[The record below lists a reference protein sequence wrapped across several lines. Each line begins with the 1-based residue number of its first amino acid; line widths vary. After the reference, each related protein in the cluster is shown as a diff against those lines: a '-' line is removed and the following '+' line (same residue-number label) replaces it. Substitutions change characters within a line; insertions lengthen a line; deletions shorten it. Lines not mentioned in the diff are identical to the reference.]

1 MMQLLEQSLY
11 AISNAILIPTLIAVL
26 GLLIWIILLAG
37 GLLREWLGRS
47 EVNRVIQKLRKRSQE
62 CSATTADL
70 LLEIQKC
77 PGGIPSRL
85 GRKLKVTSNQ
95 TDCAKALED
104 VEIDVAG
111 CLSQLAWITRIAPML
126 GLMGTLIP
134 LGPALTSLAS
144 GDIAKLSSNLVVAF
158 TTTVVGVFLGCAS
171 FSMSLLRK
179 HWYNRDLSDL
189 EFVFLRK
196 TETTLEVYAPEKA

>member
-1 MMQLLEQSLY
+1 MMQFLEQSLY

-26 GLLIWIILLAG
+26 GLLAWTVLLAG

-47 EVNRVIQKLRKRSQE
+47 RVNRVLGDLRRMLGEGKATNAELLRCLQE
-62 CSATTADL
+62 C
-70 LLEIQKC
+70 
-77 PGGIPSRL
+77 PSGLPARL
-85 GRKLKVTSNQ
+85 SRKLQAGSGSAER
-95 TDCAKALED
+95 AKGLED
-104 VEIDVAG
+104 VELEVAG
-111 CLSQLAWITRIAPML
+111 SLAQLAWITRIAPML

-134 LGPALTSLAS
+134 LGPALTSLAA

-179 HWYNRDLSDL
+179 HWYHRDLSDL
-189 EFVFLRK
+189 EYIFNPPHAP
-196 TETTLEVYAPEKA
+196 TSDYAPEKT